1 MASKSEVIRRF
12 FSRDKSLVKIIQ
24 STILLWYTLFLILFL
39 MFDFIKKLF
48 GKAQSNET
56 LAQVT
61 TQVQQG
67 VDAVQAT
74 AQNVVDQAKDIHTE
88 VMADGK
94 INMNDVPVIKEVVQN
109 LAGSVNTIADNVVTN
124 AQEIIADVKDAHA
137 EVMADGKIDM
147 NDLSVAK
154 ETVQQVVTNVQE
166 MANLNVNTPTPTV

>member
-1 MASKSEVIRRF
+1 
-12 FSRDKSLVKIIQ
+12 
-24 STILLWYTLFLILFL
+24 

-56 LAQVT
+56 VAQVT

-94 INMNDVPVIKEVVQN
+94 IDMNDVPVIKEVAQN
-109 LAGSVNTIADNVVTN
+109 LAGSVNTIADNVVAN
-124 AQEIIADVKDAHA
+124 AQEIVVDVQQAHT
-137 EVMADGKIDM
+137 EVMADGTVNM
-147 NDLSVAK
+147 NDVAVVK
-154 ETVQQVVTNVQE
+154 ETVQEVATNVQD
-166 MANLNVNTPTPTV
+166 MVNPNPTVPIPTV